1 MKNIFLVLKDSFSIL
16 VKKEKKNYFLIVF
29 LTIISTIL
37 ETVGIALIFTFLTI
51 VISGGLQLT
60 IPFINLNFGNIKSD
74 SINSILILM
83 IFLYLF
89 KSIYLSIFYW
99 YQTKYVNDVEAN
111 ISKKLLSGYLA
122 LPLNFHLNI
131 NTAELIRNISVESG
145 QFAGSILHNSLEFF
159 KNIFLLVFLIGFLI
173 ILSPTLTFS
182 IIFGLL
188 IFATIF
194 QLIMSKKNSMWGK
207 NRQIFAGDRIKKLQ
221 EALQGIKTIKVFN
234 KEVYFF
240 KRFEVL
246 LYKINLIRLK
256 QTFFKNFPRIWLEFI
271 LVLGFTTSIIFF
283 FDNKQIINHLPILGT
298 AIVILVRL
306 MPATISL
313 INNIQHFDF
322 STASLYKIKADFI
335 SFEKNQNIVQEIE
348 NLKFENEII
357 FEDISYKYAQKN
369 TFTLKNINFSI
380 KKNSSIGI
388 FGSSGAGKSTLLNL
402 ILGLFNPTE
411 GKIKIDNIEIKKN
424 FSSLRNLVGYV
435 PQDIFIID
443 DSIKNNIQFGYSEND
458 DQNSTKLLKVINESG
473 LSNLISSLKEKE
485 NTNIGEVGG
494 RLSGGEKQRISI
506 ARAILKNP
514 EILIFDEA
522 TKSLD
527 KFNQDQINKLIKSFF
542 KSKTIINVTH
552 DLESLK
558 GYDVVYKIEN
568 GSLIKITKI

>member
-388 FGSSGAGKSTLLNL
+388 IGSSGAGKSTLLNL

>member
-283 FDNKQIINHLPILGT
+283 
-298 AIVILVRL
+298 
-306 MPATISL
+306 
-313 INNIQHFDF
+313 
-322 STASLYKIKADFI
+322 
-335 SFEKNQNIVQEIE
+335 
-348 NLKFENEII
+348 
-357 FEDISYKYAQKN
+357 
-369 TFTLKNINFSI
+369 
-380 KKNSSIGI
+380 
-388 FGSSGAGKSTLLNL
+388 
-402 ILGLFNPTE
+402 
-411 GKIKIDNIEIKKN
+411 
-424 FSSLRNLVGYV
+424 LR
-435 PQDIFIID
+435 
-443 DSIKNNIQFGYSEND
+443 
-458 DQNSTKLLKVINESG
+458 
-473 LSNLISSLKEKE
+473 
-485 NTNIGEVGG
+485 
-494 RLSGGEKQRISI
+494 
-506 ARAILKNP
+506 
-514 EILIFDEA
+514 
-522 TKSLD
+522 
-527 KFNQDQINKLIKSFF
+527 
-542 KSKTIINVTH
+542 KTIR
-552 DLESLK
+552 S
-558 GYDVVYKIEN
+558 KI
-568 GSLIKITKI
+568 LLQMKKKDIPF

>member
-1 MKNIFLVLKDSFSIL
+1 MKNFFLILKNSFSIL
-16 VKKEKKNYFLIVF
+16 VKKEIKNYFLIVF

-111 ISKKLLSGYLA
+111 ISKKLLFGYLA

-131 NTAELIRNISVESG
+131 NTAELIRNITVESS
-145 QFAGSILHNSLEFF
+145 QFVGSILQNSLEFF

-194 QLIMSKKNSMWGK
+194 QLVMSKRNRLWGK

-271 LVLGFTTSIIFF
+271 LVLGFTISIIFF
-283 FDNKQIINHLPILGT
+283 LDNKQIINHLPILGT
-298 AIVILVRL
+298 AIIILVRL

-322 STASLYKIKADFI
+322 SIASLYKIKADFI
-335 SFEKNQNIVQEIE
+335 SFEKNKNIVQETE
-348 NLKFENEII
+348 NLKFENEIL

-388 FGSSGAGKSTLLNL
+388 IGSSGAGKSTLLNL

-458 DQNSTKLLKVINESG
+458 DQNSTKLLKTINESG
-473 LSNLISSLKEKE
+473 LSNVISSLKEKE

-494 RLSGGEKQRISI
+494 KLSGGEKQRISI

-514 EILIFDEA
+514 EVLIFDEA

-527 KFNQDQINKLIKSFF
+527 KFNQDQINILIKSFF

-568 GSLIKITKI
+568 GNLIKITKI

>member
-271 LVLGFTTSIIFF
+271 LVLGFATSIIFF